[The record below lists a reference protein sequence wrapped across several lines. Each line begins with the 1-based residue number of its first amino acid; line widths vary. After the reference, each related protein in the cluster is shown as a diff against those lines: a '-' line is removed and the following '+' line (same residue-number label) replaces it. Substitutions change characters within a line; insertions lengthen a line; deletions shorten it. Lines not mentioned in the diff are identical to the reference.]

1 MIIGIDGNEANIPN
15 KVGVGQY
22 AFKLLWH
29 LYQLDNKNTYYIYL
43 KEEPLS
49 DLPKPRK
56 NWQYKVFGPAKLWT
70 RIALPFHL
78 YTQKEKLNLF
88 FSPSHYSP
96 SISPF
101 PTIPTIHDIGYLQF
115 QNQFTKKDLYQL
127 INWTKESLKK
137 SSQIITVSQFSQNEI
152 IKTYNINPNKIHI
165 AYNGVDTPP
174 KIDSK
179 TQQDIL
185 SSYNLQPNNYYLYLG
200 TLKPN
205 KNIPFLIESYS
216 LFLEKYKITPCPVK
230 VHRYPGEGRKVGEA
244 FPPKLVIAGKK
255 GWLFEEIFATV
266 KKYQIEEHVVFTD
279 FVTEN
284 QKWTLYQNAV
294 ASVLPSTYEG
304 FGIPAI
310 ESMKVGTPVIVS
322 DIPPF
327 REVVQNCGLFINPS
341 DTNDL
346 CQKMIEIKNPKIR
359 QELSKLGITQA
370 DKFSWDSTAK
380 SVLQVFQKI
389 RLNRSKFG
397 MK

>member
-1 MIIGIDGNEANIPN
+1 MIIGIDGNEANVPN

-29 LYQLDNKNTYYIYL
+29 LYQIDSNNKYIIYL
-43 KEEPLS
+43 KDQPSS
-49 DLPKPRK
+49 DLPKPRE
-56 NWQYKVFGPAKLWT
+56 NWQYKVFGPGKLWT
-70 RIALPFHL
+70 RLALPFHL

-96 SISPF
+96 SFSPF

-127 INWTKESLKK
+127 VNWTKESLKK
-137 SSQIITVSQFSQNEI
+137 ATQIVTVSQFSKDEI
-152 IKTYNINPNKIHI
+152 IKTYNINSNKIHI

-174 KIDSK
+174 KIDSP

-185 SSYNLQPNNYYLYLG
+185 SSYSLKANNYFLYLG

-216 LFLEKYKITPCPVK
+216 LFLKKIKSTPCPVK
-230 VHRYPGEGRKVGEA
+230 GRVGEG
-244 FPPKLVIAGKK
+244 FCPKLVIAGKK
-255 GWLFEEIFATV
+255 GWLFDEIFATV
-266 KKYQIEEHVVFTD
+266 KKHHIEEQVVFTD
-279 FVTEN
+279 FVTED
-284 QKWTLYQNAV
+284 QKWTLYQNAI
-294 ASVLPSTYEG
+294 ASVLPSVYEG

-322 DIPPF
+322 NIPPF

-346 CQKMIEIKNPKIR
+346 CQKMIEICHNQTR
-359 QELSKLGITQA
+359 SKFSQLGKLQA
-370 DKFSWDSTAK
+370 DKFTWDNTAK
-380 SVLQVFQKI
+380 AVLAVFKNLKKYDQRPK
-389 RLNRSKFG
+389 RK
-397 MK
+397 